1 MKKFVLLTGVDNIVA
16 GDGFFLPGFVRLLG
30 IKLPEPA
37 LWLWVV
43 AATII
48 FSGIVLVLCSRNLAT
63 RAPVVY
69 WEGFLRIAGFFL
81 FGFLGDWAVIPAA
94 LGIVDLLIGLVYF
107 IGLPK
112 ALNTSAADLLL
123 DRVA

>member
-1 MKKFVLLTGVDNIVA
+1 MKKFVFWTGVYNIVA
-16 GDGFFLPGFVRLLG
+16 GVGFFFPGIVRLLG
-30 IKLPEPA
+30 VRLPEPD

-63 RAPVVY
+63 RAPLVY
-69 WEGFLRIAGFFL
+69 WEGFLRIAGFLL